1 MSKTKTG
8 FTLIELLVV
17 IAIIGILASIVFAVA
32 DNSRDKANDAR
43 IRTAVAQ
50 IRWMAEIAY
59 NSQDDSFMSW
69 SLYPDIQ
76 ESLTVL
82 DNEIDDVFGDTN
94 ITTIRDNEIQD
105 YCISAPL
112 KSNVNKHY
120 CIDADGVFKIAS
132 ASCPTDLLVTS
143 RCPSS

>member
-1 MSKTKTG
+1 MSKTTAG

-17 IAIIGILASIVFAVA
+17 IAIIGTLAALVFAVA
-32 DNSRDKANDAR
+32 ANARDKDDDTR
-43 IRTAVAQ
+43 IRNAVGQ

-59 NSQDDSFMSW
+59 NSQGGSFINW
-69 SLYPDIQ
+69 SLYPNIQ
-76 ESLTVL
+76 ESLTIL
-82 DNEIDDVFGDTN
+82 GDEIDDVFGGTN
-94 ITTIRDNEIQD
+94 IATIRDNEIQN

-120 CIDADGVFKIAS
+120 CIDAEEVFKVTS
-132 ASCPTDLLVTS
+132 ASCPTDLLVTP